1 MKRRSFLK
9 ASSLATVPVLIN
21 GIPVE
26 AIAKST
32 FANFVNPEDDRIL
45 VVIQLSGGNDGLNM
59 IIPLDQYSNLY
70 KVRDKILLQEDK
82 ITKLTDKVGIHPIM
96 SGVKNLYDDG
106 KLKLIH
112 SVSYPNQNRSHFRST
127 DIWTSGSAA
136 DKFET
141 TGWLGRAFQL
151 DHANYPTGY
160 PNTDYPDP
168 LAITIGS
175 LVSETCQG
183 TVANFSMALND
194 PATLRQL
201 TEAEKGTLPQ
211 TNYGYELAF
220 MINAIRQTNRY
231 SDVVSA
237 AYNKATNLS
246 SKYPAAGNQLA
257 DRLKIVARLIN
268 GGLKSKVYVVNLG
281 GFDTHANEI
290 DVLDDTH
297 TTGTHANLLNQ
308 LSIAM
313 EAFQDDL
320 RLMGKEKQVV
330 GMTFSEFGRQ
340 IKANDSTGTD
350 HGTAAPMFLFGS
362 CIKSGI
368 LGENP
373 TISDTVQNGEGV
385 AMQYDFRSIYAS
397 LLIDWFKIDAN
408 VVKSIMF
415 GEFQKLSLIE
425 GCDTTVDQ
433 KDYNIDFNI
442 DLSVLPN
449 PTQDFINIS
458 FASKSTFVSI
468 KLYDIYG
475 SELKT
480 IHNGRMEQG
489 EHIIKLDTKDIVAGK
504 YFIRINTD
512 KAQKT
517 KAFVKY

>member
-1 MKRRSFLK
+1 
-9 ASSLATVPVLIN
+9 
-21 GIPVE
+21 
-26 AIAKST
+26 
-32 FANFVNPEDDRIL
+32 
-45 VVIQLSGGNDGLNM
+45 
-59 IIPLDQYSNLY
+59 
-70 KVRDKILLQEDK
+70 
-82 ITKLTDKVGIHPIM
+82 
-96 SGVKNLYDDG
+96 
-106 KLKLIH
+106 
-112 SVSYPNQNRSHFRST
+112 
-127 DIWTSGSAA
+127 
-136 DKFET
+136 
-141 TGWLGRAFQL
+141 
-151 DHANYPTGY
+151 
-160 PNTDYPDP
+160 
-168 LAITIGS
+168 
-175 LVSETCQG
+175 
-183 TVANFSMALND
+183 
-194 PATLRQL
+194 
-201 TEAEKGTLPQ
+201 
-211 TNYGYELAF
+211 
-220 MINAIRQTNRY
+220 
-231 SDVVSA
+231 
-237 AYNKATNLS
+237 
-246 SKYPAAGNQLA
+246 
-257 DRLKIVARLIN
+257 
-268 GGLKSKVYVVNLG
+268 
-281 GFDTHANEI
+281 
-290 DVLDDTH
+290 
-297 TTGTHANLLNQ
+297 
-308 LSIAM
+308 
-313 EAFQDDL
+313 
-320 RLMGKEKQVV
+320 
-330 GMTFSEFGRQ
+330 MTFSEFGRQ

-362 CIKSGI
+362 CIKPGI

-512 KAQKT
+512 KAQKL
-517 KAFVKY
+517 KLL